1 MESTINIHAQFSGI
15 VAETIEEIIKTGRA
29 ASRTEA
35 IRLAILDYREHHL
48 DQERE
53 LDRLA
58 VAKMKQMDLEIKE
71 GKKKALTEDEVLKKY
86 PHLRDE

>member
-1 MESTINIHAQFSGI
+1 MADTLNIHAQFTGI
-15 VAETIEEIIKTGRA
+15 VARTIEEIIKSGRA

-48 DQERE
+48 RNEEE

-58 VAKMKQMDLEIKE
+58 VEKMQRIDAEITAGKRKVITQKE
-71 GKKKALTEDEVLKKY
+71 FLKMH
-86 PHLRDE
+86 PELRDV